1 MFCWAL
7 SSRILLDCMIQ
18 KGLFERSV
26 SHPEV
31 ITRFSGVSN
40 KSPFK
45 LNGKLVNY
53 STRSSPPEVKD
64 ALTMA
69 GVVRLLKRL
78 SQVKGSLILHDR
90 NHTAGFEDL
99 TLSGPGRRC
108 LRHSLRSRPQTHGRN
123 HPFLQGFAKDLSHIL

>member
-1 MFCWAL
+1 
-7 SSRILLDCMIQ
+7 MIQ

-53 STRSSPPEVKD
+53 STRSSPPKVKD

-78 SQVKGSLILHDR
+78 SQAKGS
-90 NHTAGFEDL
+90 
-99 TLSGPGRRC
+99 
-108 LRHSLRSRPQTHGRN
+108 TH
-123 HPFLQGFAKDLSHIL
+123 FA

>member
-1 MFCWAL
+1 L
-7 SSRILLDCMIQ
+7 YYP
-18 KGLFERSV
+18 KGLFEASE

-45 LNGKLVNY
+45 LNGRLVNF
-53 STRSSPPEVKD
+53 STGSWPSKVKD

-78 SQVKGSLILHDR
+78 SQAK
-90 NHTAGFEDL
+90 
-99 TLSGPGRRC
+99 
-108 LRHSLRSRPQTHGRN
+108 RSTH
-123 HPFLQGFAKDLSHIL
+123 FA